1 MTWID
6 DNLILIGSLHKY
18 LFDSSDEDHVN
29 ILHYL
34 DWLEDARL
42 MTYSTCEFFLNC
54 MYMQLQ
60 TTTIVYRWRKLK
72 INASWISKMY
82 LIKTTLPLF

>member
-42 MTYSTCEFFLNC
+42 MTYSTCVFF
-54 MYMQLQ
+54 
-60 TTTIVYRWRKLK
+60 
-72 INASWISKMY
+72 
-82 LIKTTLPLF
+82 